1 MADKHS
7 LNAKRAP
14 WVSDPWVV
22 AITFVQH
29 LCNIDKT
36 EARDALL

>member
-22 AITFVQH
+22 AITFRPV
-29 LCNIDKT
+29 LGNIDG
-36 EARDALL
+36 EGQ